1 MDAFAGLLPLAGL
14 IDAFWLSNLPGQIIV
29 VVLFVGSIIVWAVMA
44 TKWMELREATRLS
57 ERFLRAYRNE
67 PTPVGIF
74 LKRLSFQPSPLYAV
88 YEKACRALG
97 AILAPGDGND
107 LFAAEKSAVG
117 LRLTEVQINSVR
129 NVAESAVVDQTLKLE
144 SRMNIIAI
152 GVSAAPLLGLLGTV
166 WGVLDAFGV
175 MSRAGSAMLST
186 VAPGVSGALL
196 TTVIGLLVAL
206 PSAIGYNILAELI
219 RRQCILTDNFLEEL
233 MTDIAVNYQVR

>member
-1 MDAFAGLLPLAGL
+1 MENFASLLPIAGL

-29 VVLFVGSIIVWAVMA
+29 VFLFVGSIIVWAVMA
-44 TKWMELREATRLS
+44 TKWIELREARILS
-57 ERFLRAYRNE
+57 ERFLQAYRTE

-74 LKRLSFQPSPLYAV
+74 VKRLSFQPSPLYAV

-97 AILAPGDGND
+97 AILTPGNGND
-107 LFAAEKSAVG
+107 LFAAESSAVG
-117 LRLTEVQINSVR
+117 LRLTEIQTDSVR
-129 NVAESAVVDQTLKLE
+129 NVAESTVVDQTLKLE

-175 MSRAGSAMLST
+175 MSRSGSAMLSA

-196 TTVIGLLVAL
+196 TTVVGLLVAL
-206 PSAIGYNILAELI
+206 PSAIGYNILTELI
-219 RRQCILTDNFLEEL
+219 RRQCIRTENFLEEL
-233 MTDIAVNYQVR
+233 MKDIAVHYQVR

>member
-1 MDAFAGLLPLAGL
+1 MLPIAGL

-29 VVLFVGSIIVWAVMA
+29 VFLFVGSIIVWAVMA
-44 TKWMELREATRLS
+44 TKWIELREARILS
-57 ERFLRAYRNE
+57 ERFLQAYRSE
-67 PTPVGIF
+67 PTPVSIF
-74 LKRLSFQPSPLYAV
+74 VRRFSFQPSPLYAV

-97 AILAPGDGND
+97 AILKPGNGND
-107 LFAAEKSAVG
+107 LFAAESSAVG
-117 LRLTEVQINSVR
+117 LRLTEIQIDSVR
-129 NVAESAVVDQTLKLE
+129 NVAESMVVDQTLKLE

-175 MSRAGSAMLST
+175 MSRSGSAMLSA

-196 TTVIGLLVAL
+196 TTVVGLLVAL

-219 RRQCILTDNFLEEL
+219 RRQCILTESFLEEL
-233 MTDIAVNYQVR
+233 MKDIAVHYQVR